1 MDSSQT
7 DIWSV
12 TELNQFVSTVL
23 RDSFFP
29 FWLRGEISNLTLH
42 PSGHVYL
49 TLKDSHAQVS
59 AVMWR
64 GVSTFRTIQLKEGDE
79 IEAFGNITVFEPR
92 GTYQFAIQTLR
103 RCGLG
108 ALRKEFEEVKKKL
121 ALEGAF
127 DPNKKRPIP
136 KFPQNIGLI
145 TSDNGAAIHDFITT
159 AQNRHPGLR
168 ITLASAAVQGNN
180 AVPEII
186 QALRLLNR
194 AAQCDVIV
202 ITRGGGSAEDLQPF
216 NSELLAR
223 AILASAIPVISA
235 IGHEVD
241 TSISDLVADLR
252 EATPTAA
259 AKTLTE
265 HYFVQRK
272 NLQQLQRNL
281 TYPLLNLLRQKQFE
295 LSNLLNR
302 PVLRNPFRQLEEK
315 YQQLDETETHL
326 TQCFQNHIERK
337 KQHLT
342 HLQEKLVTLS
352 PATRLKLRCQMLQQL
367 AQRLHTQAQ
376 TKLKQHLQL
385 LTHLQRQLILLS
397 PKHILDRGYAV
408 LTTTQGQ
415 LVSSAKQ
422 LQIGEKL
429 IASLQDGKLQL
440 TLDNIEKNTDV
451 KPSEC
456 H

>member
-121 ALEGAF
+121 AAEGAF
-127 DPNKKRPIP
+127 DSDKKRPIP

-415 LVSSAKQ
+415 LISSAKQ

>member
-12 TELNQFVSTVL
+12 TELNQFVSTIL

-49 TLKDSHAQVS
+49 TLKDSGAQVS

-64 GVSTFRTIQLKEGDE
+64 GVSAFRSIQLKEGDE
-79 IEAFGNITVFEPR
+79 IEAFGNIAVFEAR
-92 GTYQFAIQTLR
+92 GTYQFSIQSLR

-127 DPNKKRPIP
+127 DPDKKRPIP

-145 TSDNGAAIHDFITT
+145 TSDNGAAIHDFIVT
-159 AQNRHPGLR
+159 AQNRHPSLR
-168 ITLASAAVQGNN
+168 ITLAPASVQGNN

-186 QALRLLNR
+186 RALRLLNR

-216 NSELLAR
+216 NNELLAR
-223 AILASAIPVISA
+223 AILASNIPVISA
-235 IGHEVD
+235 IGHEID
-241 TSISDLVADLR
+241 TTISDLVADLR

-265 HYFVQRK
+265 HYVTQRK
-272 NLQQLQRNL
+272 NLYQLQRNL
-281 TYPLLNLLRQKQFE
+281 TYPLQNILQQKKTALFNLI
-295 LSNLLNR
+295 NH
-302 PVLRNPFRQLEEK
+302 PVFRHPYRKIEEK
-315 YQQLDETETHL
+315 QMLLDETETRL
-326 TQCFQNHIERK
+326 NLQLQTLIKQK
-337 KQHLT
+337 KQNLN
-342 HLQEKLVTLS
+342 LIQEKLVALS
-352 PATRLKLRCQMLQQL
+352 PATKLKHRRQIIQQL
-367 AQRLHTQAQ
+367 TQRLYGQTQA
-376 TKLKQHLQL
+376 KLKQHQQHL
-385 LTHLQRQLILLS
+385 LHLQRQLTLLS

-408 LTTTQGQ
+408 LTTDKGQ
-415 LVSSAKQ
+415 LVTTVEQ
-422 LQIGEKL
+422 LQIGDSL
-429 IASLQDGKLQL
+429 MAALQDGKLHL
-440 TLDNIEKNTDV
+440 TLNQIKKNPEA
-451 KPSEC
+451 K
-456 H
+456 

>member
-121 ALEGAF
+121 AAEGAF
-127 DPNKKRPIP
+127 DPDKKRPIP

-376 TKLKQHLQL
+376 TKLKQHQQL